1 MYLQARLALAI
12 ALSFVVSA
20 CDRVDPSSKEAA
32 NAVSASAQETKAN
45 TPALSAGI
53 TLVKEQLAKAG
64 ELAIPYKKYKLSNG
78 LTVIVH
84 EDNSDPLVHV
94 DVTYHVG
101 SSREELGKSGFA
113 HFFEHMMFQGS
124 EHVADEQHFKIIT
137 EAGGSMNG
145 STNTDRTNYF
155 QTVPVNQL
163 EKVLWLESD
172 RMGFLV
178 DAVTEQKFEVQRE
191 TVKNERGQR
200 IDNRPYGRFSER
212 ANELMYPSNHPYS
225 WPVIGYMDD
234 LNRANVNDVKAFF
247 LRWYG
252 PNNATLTIG
261 GAVNAEQILPL
272 VQQYF
277 GDIPTGPA
285 VDPLPKTL
293 FSLSEDRYSSFTDNV
308 QFPLISI
315 QFPTVYAR
323 HPDEA
328 PLDILAQI
336 VGGDNNSILYKNL
349 VKNQF
354 TVQAQSSH
362 GCQELHCT
370 FDLVALPSAG
380 KTLSD
385 IEKILRQS
393 LLEFEQRGV
402 TDDDLLKVKAQIEA
416 SSIFGLQSVSGKVS
430 QLAYNETFFNEPDL
444 MAAEIARYQAVTKAD
459 ILRVYEKY
467 LKNQKSAV
475 LSIVPNGNVAAPAK
489 PDNYQVAARQIG
501 SASTTKASDLQLRKT
516 PVTFDRNMQP
526 KAKANPSVNLP
537 ATWQTQLPNGIAML
551 GSQSFE
557 TPTTDI
563 LLKIPAGLYYET
575 PESLGTTAMLAALL
589 NESTKNY
596 STEAMALEL
605 QKLGSSISVGAD
617 EQNINVFVSSLTKNL
632 PATLN
637 LLAEKL
643 FRPAFSAEDFARIQ
657 LQSMQGLE
665 HTTKDAG
672 YQADRA
678 FRELM
683 YGQHIARFDQTG
695 TLESLQ
701 KMQLSNVQALYQRQ
715 FKPMG
720 AQMIL
725 VSDLAQPELVK
736 LLQSTFK
743 DWQGEGEKLQTRP
756 AVATAQAGTIYLI
769 DKPDA
774 AQSEIRIG
782 KRSLLEDLQGEFY
795 KAGLMNFTLGGNF
808 NSRLNLKLREE
819 KGYTYGARS
828 GFSADDQLG
837 VYSASAAV
845 RTDATAAAVKEFLA
859 EITRYQQTGISA
871 EELEFTRNAVNQSDA
886 LKYETPAAK
895 LGFMAKMQHYNTTAD
910 FVQQRQ
916 TLVST
921 LSKAEVDAL
930 AKQHLDPATMAIIV
944 VGDAKKIRPD
954 LEALGYPVKNYQF

>member
-1 MYLQARLALAI
+1 MLFRSRLALAI
-12 ALSFVVSA
+12 ALTFSMAA
-20 CDRVDPSSKEAA
+20 CDSPEPTATAA
-32 NAVSASAQETKAN
+32 AKL
-45 TPALSAGI
+45 PAGI
-53 TLVKEQLAKAG
+53 SLVKVQEPVPGA
-64 ELAIPYKKYKLSNG
+64 LAIPYKKYKLNNG

-101 SSREELGKSGFA
+101 SSREEPGKSGFA

-137 EAGGSMNG
+137 EAGGNMNG

-200 IDNRPYGRFSER
+200 IDNRPYGRLSER
-212 ANELMYPSNHPYS
+212 ANELLYPANHPYA

-252 PNNATLTIG
+252 PNNATITIG
-261 GAVNAEQILPL
+261 GAVNAEEVLPL
-272 VQQYF
+272 VQKYF
-277 GDIPTGPA
+277 GEIPSGPA
-285 VDPLPKTL
+285 VEPLPKEL
-293 FSLSEDRYSSFTDNV
+293 FSLSADRYLSFEDNI

-336 VGGDNNSILYKNL
+336 IGGDNNSILYKNL

-370 FDLVALPSAG
+370 FDLLALPSNG

-385 IEKILRQS
+385 IETILRQS
-393 LLEFEQRGV
+393 LVEFEQRGV

-416 SSIFGLQSVSGKVS
+416 ASIFGLQSVSGKVS
-430 QLAYNETFFNEPDL
+430 QLAYNETFFSEPDL
-444 MAAEIARYQAVTKAD
+444 MAADIARYQAVTKED
-459 ILRVYEKY
+459 IVRVYQKY
-467 LKNQKSAV
+467 LKNQHAAV
-475 LSIVPNGNVAAPAK
+475 LSIVPNGKVAPPAK
-489 PDNYQVAARQIG
+489 ADNYQIAARNFQG
-501 SASTTKASDLQLRKT
+501 ASTTKASDLVLRKT
-516 PVTFDRNMQP
+516 PLTFDRSQQP
-526 KAKANPSVNLP
+526 VAKANPSVNLP
-537 ATWQTQLPNGIAML
+537 ATWQEQLPNGIAML

-563 LLKIPAGLYYET
+563 LLKIPAGLYFET
-575 PESLGTTAMLAALL
+575 ADTLGTTAMLAALL
-589 NESTKNY
+589 NESSENY
-596 STEAMALEL
+596 STEAMAMAL
-605 QKLGSSISVGAD
+605 QKLGSSIAVSSD
-617 EQNINVFVSSLTKNL
+617 DQNINVFVSSLSKNL
-632 PATLN
+632 PATLD
-637 LLAEKL
+637 LLEEKL
-643 FRPAFSAEDFARIQ
+643 FRPAFSVADFERLK
-657 LQSMQGLE
+657 LQSIQGLE
-665 HTTKDAG
+665 HATKDAG

-683 YGQHIARFDQTG
+683 FGQHIARFDQTG
-695 TLESLQ
+695 TLVSLQ
-701 KMQLSNVQALYQRQ
+701 QMQLAAVQALYQKQ
-715 FKPMG
+715 FKPTG
-720 AQMIL
+720 AQLIL
-725 VSDLAQPELVK
+725 VSDLAKADVVALLNGK
-736 LLQSTFK
+736 LAK
-743 DWQGEGEKLQTRP
+743 WQGQGAAMVEQP
-756 AVATAQAGTIYLI
+756 AVAVAEAGTIYLI

-782 KRSLLEDLQGEFY
+782 KRSLLEDLHGDFY
-795 KAGLMNFTLGGNF
+795 RAGLMNFVLGGNF

-819 KGYTYGARS
+819 KGYTYGARA

-845 RTDATAAAVKEFLA
+845 RTDATAAAVKEFLS
-859 EITRYQQTGISA
+859 EITKYQQAGITA
-871 EELEFTRNAVNQSDA
+871 EELEFTRNAINQADA
-886 LKYETPAAK
+886 LKYETPTAK
-895 LGFMAKMQHYNTTAD
+895 LGFMAKMQHYNTNAD
-910 FVQQRQ
+910 FVQKRQ
-916 TLVST
+916 NLVQSLT
-921 LSKAEVDAL
+921 KAEVDAL
-930 AKQHLDPATMAIIV
+930 AKQHLAPTTMAIVV

-954 LEALGYPVKNYQF
+954 LEALGYPVKTYQF

>member
-1 MYLQARLALAI
+1 MLFRSRLALAI
-12 ALSFVVSA
+12 ALSLAVTA
-20 CDRVDPSSKEAA
+20 CDSPEPAA
-32 NAVSASAQETKAN
+32 TQAA
-45 TPALSAGI
+45 ALPTGV
-53 TLVKEQLAKAG
+53 TLVKVQGTVPGA
-64 ELAIPYKKYKLSNG
+64 LAIPYKKYKLSNG

-101 SSREELGKSGFA
+101 SSREEPGKSGFA

-200 IDNRPYGRFSER
+200 IDNRPYGRLSER
-212 ANELMYPSNHPYS
+212 ANELLYPASHPYA

-252 PNNATLTIG
+252 PNNATITIG
-261 GAVNAEQILPL
+261 GSVTAEQVLPL
-272 VQQYF
+272 VQKYF
-277 GDIPTGPA
+277 AEIPSGPA
-285 VDPLPKTL
+285 VEPLPKSL
-293 FSLSEDRYSSFTDNV
+293 FSLAEERYLSFEDNI

-336 VGGDNNSILYKNL
+336 IGGDNNSILYKNL

-370 FDLVALPSAG
+370 FDLLALPSAG
-380 KTLSD
+380 KTLGD
-385 IEKILRQS
+385 IESILRQS

-416 SSIFGLQSVSGKVS
+416 ASIFGLQSVSGKVS

-444 MAAEIARYQAVTKAD
+444 MAADIARYQAVTKED
-459 ILRVYEKY
+459 IVRVYQKY
-467 LKNQKSAV
+467 LKNQHAAV
-475 LSIVPNGNVAAPAK
+475 LSIVPNGKVAPPAK
-489 PDNYQVAARQIG
+489 PDNYQVAARNFQG
-501 SASTTKASDLQLRKT
+501 VSTTKASDLALRKT
-516 PVTFDRNMQP
+516 PSSFDRSQQP
-526 KAKANPSVNLP
+526 IAKANPSVNLP
-537 ATWQTQLPNGIAML
+537 ATWQEQLPNGIAML

-563 LLKIPAGLYYET
+563 LLKIPAGLYF
-575 PESLGTTAMLAALL
+575 ESADTLGTTAMLAALL
-589 NESTKNY
+589 NESSKNY
-596 STEAMALEL
+596 STEAMALAL
-605 QKLGSSISVGAD
+605 QKLGSSIAVSSD
-617 EQNINVFVSSLTKNL
+617 DQNINVFVSSLSKNL
-632 PATLN
+632 PETLA
-637 LLAEKL
+637 LLEEKL
-643 FRPAFSAEDFARIQ
+643 FRPAFAVDDFERLK
-657 LQSMQGLE
+657 LQSIQGLE
-665 HTTKDAG
+665 HATKDAG

-683 YGQHIARFDQTG
+683 FGEHIARFDQTG
-695 TLESLQ
+695 TLVSLQ
-701 KMQLSNVQALYQRQ
+701 KMQLASVQALYQQQ
-715 FKPMG
+715 FKPAG
-720 AQMIL
+720 AQLIL
-725 VSDLAQPELVK
+725 VSDLAQTDVVA
-736 LLQSTFK
+736 LLKSRLSQ
-743 DWQGEGEKLQTRP
+743 WQGQGAAMITQP
-756 AVATAQAGTIYLI
+756 AVAVAEAGTIYLV

-782 KRSLLEDLQGEFY
+782 KRSLLEDLQGEY
-795 KAGLMNFTLGGNF
+795 YRAGLMNFVLGGNF

-819 KGYTYGARS
+819 KGYTYGARA
-828 GFSADDQLG
+828 GFSANDQLG

-845 RTDATAAAVKEFLA
+845 RTDATAAAVKEFLS
-859 EITRYQQTGISA
+859 EIAKYQQAGITA
-871 EELEFTRNAVNQSDA
+871 EELEFTRNAINQADA
-886 LKYETPAAK
+886 LKYETPTAK
-895 LGFMAKMQHYNTTAD
+895 LGFMAKMQHYNTNAD
-910 FVQQRQ
+910 FVQKRQ
-916 TLVST
+916 NLVQT

-930 AKQHLDPATMAIIV
+930 AKQHLDPATMAIVV

>member
-1 MYLQARLALAI
+1 MLFRSRLALAI
-12 ALSFVVSA
+12 ALSLAVTA
-20 CDRVDPSSKEAA
+20 CGSPEPAA
-32 NAVSASAQETKAN
+32 TQAA
-45 TPALSAGI
+45 ALPTGV
-53 TLVKEQLAKAG
+53 TLVKVQGTVPGA
-64 ELAIPYKKYKLSNG
+64 LAIPYKKYKLSNG

-101 SSREELGKSGFA
+101 SSREEPGKSGFA

-200 IDNRPYGRFSER
+200 IDNRPYGRLSER
-212 ANELMYPSNHPYS
+212 ANELLYPASHPYA

-252 PNNATLTIG
+252 PNNATITIG
-261 GAVNAEQILPL
+261 GAVTAEQVLPL
-272 VQQYF
+272 VQKYF
-277 GDIPTGPA
+277 AEIPSGPA
-285 VDPLPKTL
+285 VEPLPKSL
-293 FSLSEDRYSSFTDNV
+293 FSLAEDRYLSFEDNI

-336 VGGDNNSILYKNL
+336 IGGDNNSILYKNL

-370 FDLVALPSAG
+370 FDLLALPSAG
-380 KTLSD
+380 KTLGD
-385 IEKILRQS
+385 IESILRQS

-416 SSIFGLQSVSGKVS
+416 ASIFGLQSVSGKVS

-444 MAAEIARYQAVTKAD
+444 MAADIARYQAVTKED
-459 ILRVYEKY
+459 IVRVYQKY
-467 LKNQKSAV
+467 LKNQHAAV
-475 LSIVPNGNVAAPAK
+475 LSIVPNGKVAPPAK
-489 PDNYQVAARQIG
+489 PDNYQVAARNFQG
-501 SASTTKASDLQLRKT
+501 VSTTKASDLALRKT
-516 PVTFDRNMQP
+516 PSSFDRSHQP
-526 KAKANPSVNLP
+526 IAKANPSVNLP
-537 ATWQTQLPNGIAML
+537 ATWQEQLPNGIAML

-563 LLKIPAGLYYET
+563 LLKIPAGLYFET
-575 PESLGTTAMLAALL
+575 ADTLGTTAMLAALL
-589 NESTKNY
+589 NESSKNY
-596 STEAMALEL
+596 STEAMTLAL
-605 QKLGSSISVGAD
+605 QKLGSSIAVSSD
-617 EQNINVFVSSLTKNL
+617 DQNINVFVSSLSKNL
-632 PATLN
+632 PETLA
-637 LLAEKL
+637 LLEEKL
-643 FRPAFSAEDFARIQ
+643 FRPAFAVDDFERLK
-657 LQSMQGLE
+657 LQSIQGLE
-665 HTTKDAG
+665 HATKDAG

-683 YGQHIARFDQTG
+683 FGEHIARFDQTG
-695 TLESLQ
+695 TLVSLQ
-701 KMQLSNVQALYQRQ
+701 KMQLAAVQALYQQQ
-715 FKPMG
+715 FKPAG
-720 AQMIL
+720 AQLIL
-725 VSDLAQPELVK
+725 VSDLAQTDVVA
-736 LLQSTFK
+736 LLKSRLSQ
-743 DWQGEGEKLQTRP
+743 WQGQGAAMITQP
-756 AVATAQAGTIYLI
+756 AVAVAEAGTIYLV

-782 KRSLLEDLQGEFY
+782 KRSLLEDLQGEY
-795 KAGLMNFTLGGNF
+795 YRAGLMNFVLGGNF

-819 KGYTYGARS
+819 KGYTYGARA

-845 RTDATAAAVKEFLA
+845 RTDATAAAVKEFLS
-859 EITRYQQTGISA
+859 EIAKYHQAGITA
-871 EELEFTRNAVNQSDA
+871 EELEFTRNAINQADA
-886 LKYETPAAK
+886 LKYETPTAK
-895 LGFMAKMQHYNTTAD
+895 LGFMAKMQHYNTNAD
-910 FVQQRQ
+910 FVQKRQ
-916 TLVST
+916 NLVQA

-930 AKQHLDPATMAIIV
+930 AKQHLDPATMAIVV

>member
-1 MYLQARLALAI
+1 MLFRSRLALAI
-12 ALSFVVSA
+12 ALSLAVTA
-20 CDRVDPSSKEAA
+20 CDSPEPAA
-32 NAVSASAQETKAN
+32 TQAA
-45 TPALSAGI
+45 ALPTGV
-53 TLVKEQLAKAG
+53 TLVKVQGTVPGA
-64 ELAIPYKKYKLSNG
+64 LAIPYKKYKLSNG

-101 SSREELGKSGFA
+101 SSREEPGKSGFA

-200 IDNRPYGRFSER
+200 IDNRPYGRLSER
-212 ANELMYPSNHPYS
+212 ANELLYPASHPYA

-252 PNNATLTIG
+252 PNNATITIG
-261 GAVNAEQILPL
+261 GAVTAEQVLPL
-272 VQQYF
+272 VQKYF
-277 GDIPTGPA
+277 AEIPSGPA
-285 VDPLPKTL
+285 VEPLPKSL
-293 FSLSEDRYSSFTDNV
+293 FSLAEDRYLSFEDNI

-336 VGGDNNSILYKNL
+336 IGGDNNSILYKNL

-370 FDLVALPSAG
+370 FDLLALPSAG
-380 KTLSD
+380 KTLGD
-385 IEKILRQS
+385 IESILRQS

-416 SSIFGLQSVSGKVS
+416 ASIFGLQSVSGKVS

-444 MAAEIARYQAVTKAD
+444 MAADIARYQAVTKED
-459 ILRVYEKY
+459 IVRVYQKY
-467 LKNQKSAV
+467 LKNQHAAV
-475 LSIVPNGNVAAPAK
+475 LSIVPNGKVAPPAK
-489 PDNYQVAARQIG
+489 PDNYQVAARNFHG
-501 SASTTKASDLQLRKT
+501 VSTTKASDLALRKT
-516 PVTFDRNMQP
+516 PSSFDRSQQP
-526 KAKANPSVNLP
+526 IAKANPSVNLP
-537 ATWQTQLPNGIAML
+537 ATWQEQLPNGIAML

-563 LLKIPAGLYYET
+563 LLKIPAGLYFET
-575 PESLGTTAMLAALL
+575 ADTLGTTAMLAALL
-589 NESTKNY
+589 NESSKNY
-596 STEAMALEL
+596 STEAMTLAL
-605 QKLGSSISVGAD
+605 QKLGSSIAVSSD
-617 EQNINVFVSSLTKNL
+617 DQNINVFVSSLSKNL
-632 PATLN
+632 PETLA
-637 LLAEKL
+637 LLEEKL
-643 FRPAFSAEDFARIQ
+643 FRPAFAVDDFERLK
-657 LQSMQGLE
+657 LQSIQGLE
-665 HTTKDAG
+665 HATKDAG

-683 YGQHIARFDQTG
+683 FGEHIARFDQTG
-695 TLESLQ
+695 TLVSLQ
-701 KMQLSNVQALYQRQ
+701 KMQLAAVQALYQQQ
-715 FKPMG
+715 FKPTG
-720 AQMIL
+720 AQLIL
-725 VSDLAQPELVK
+725 VSDLAQTDVVA
-736 LLQSTFK
+736 LLKSRLSQ
-743 DWQGEGEKLQTRP
+743 WQGQGAAMITQP
-756 AVATAQAGTIYLI
+756 AVAVAEAGTIYLV

-782 KRSLLEDLQGEFY
+782 KRSLLEDLQGEY
-795 KAGLMNFTLGGNF
+795 YRAGLMNFVLGGNF

-819 KGYTYGARS
+819 KGYTYGARA

-845 RTDATAAAVKEFLA
+845 RTDATAAAVKEFLS
-859 EITRYQQTGISA
+859 EIAKYHQAGITA
-871 EELEFTRNAVNQSDA
+871 EELEFTRNAINQADA
-886 LKYETPAAK
+886 LKYETPTAK
-895 LGFMAKMQHYNTTAD
+895 LGFMAKMQHYNTNAD
-910 FVQQRQ
+910 FVQKRQ
-916 TLVST
+916 NLVQSLT
-921 LSKAEVDAL
+921 KAEVDAL
-930 AKQHLDPATMAIIV
+930 AKQHLDPATMAIVV

>member
-1 MYLQARLALAI
+1 MFFHSRLALAI
-12 ALSFVVSA
+12 ALSLVVTA
-20 CDRVDPSSKEAA
+20 CDRNASITTPSTTAA
-32 NAVSASAQETKAN
+32 LPSGV
-45 TPALSAGI
+45 
-53 TLVKEQLAKAG
+53 TLVKVQEPAQG
-64 ELAIPYKKYKLSNG
+64 SLAIPYKKYKLSNG

-101 SSREELGKSGFA
+101 SSREEPGKSGFA

-200 IDNRPYGRFSER
+200 IDNRPYGRLSER
-212 ANELMYPSNHPYS
+212 ANELMYASTHPYS

-261 GAVNAEQILPL
+261 GAISAEQVLPL
-272 VQQYF
+272 VQKYF
-277 GDIPTGPA
+277 AEIPSGPA
-285 VDPLPKTL
+285 VEPLTKDL
-293 FSLSEDRYSSFTDNV
+293 FSLTEDRYSSFEDNV
-308 QFPLISI
+308 QFPLISM

-328 PLDILAQI
+328 ALDILAQI
-336 VGGDNNSILYKNL
+336 IGGDNNSILYKNL
-349 VKNQF
+349 IKTQF

-370 FDLVALPSAG
+370 FDLLALPSAG
-380 KTLSD
+380 KSLSD
-385 IEKILRQS
+385 IEAMLRQS

-430 QLAYNETFFNEPDL
+430 QLAYNETFFSEPDL
-444 MAAEIARYQAVTKAD
+444 MASDIARYQAVTKAD
-459 ILRVYEKY
+459 IVRVYEKY
-467 LKNQKSAV
+467 IKNQHVAV
-475 LSIVPNGNVAAPAK
+475 LSIVPNGKVALPAK
-489 PDNYQVAARQIG
+489 ADNYQVAARNFSG
-501 SASTTKASDLQLRKT
+501 ASTTKASDLQLRKT
-516 PVTFDRNMQP
+516 SSTVDRSQQPV
-526 KAKANPSVNLP
+526 AKANPSVNLP
-537 ATWQTQLPNGIAML
+537 ATWQTQLPNGIAIL

-575 PESLGTTAMLAALL
+575 AETLGSTAMLAALL
-589 NESTKNY
+589 NESSKNY
-596 STEAMALEL
+596 SAEAMALAL
-605 QKLGSSISVGAD
+605 QKLGSNISVSAD
-617 EQNINVFVSSLTKNL
+617 DQNINVFVSSLTKNL
-632 PATLN
+632 PATLT
-637 LLAEKL
+637 LLEEKL
-643 FRPAFSAEDFARIQ
+643 FRPAFSADDFARIQ
-657 LQSMQGLE
+657 LQTIQGLE
-665 HTTKDAG
+665 HASKDAG

-683 YGQHIARFDQTG
+683 FGQHIARFDQTG
-695 TLESLQ
+695 TLASLQ
-701 KMQLSNVQALYQRQ
+701 KMQLASIQALYQKQ
-715 FKPMG
+715 FKPTG
-720 AQMIL
+720 GQIIL
-725 VSDLAQPELVK
+725 VSDLAQTELVN
-736 LLQSTFK
+736 LLQAK
-743 DWQGEGEKLQTRP
+743 LQQWQGQGEKLQAQP
-756 AVATAQAGTIYLI
+756 AVALAQAGTIYLI

-795 KAGLMNFTLGGNF
+795 KAGLMNFALGGNF

-819 KGYTYGARS
+819 KGYTYGARA

-845 RTDATAAAVKEFLA
+845 RTDATAAAVQEFIS
-859 EITRYQQTGISA
+859 EIARYHQAGISA

-916 TLVST
+916 KLVSA
-921 LSKAEVDAL
+921 LSKTEVDAL
-930 AKQHLDPATMAIIV
+930 AKQHLDPASMAIVV
-944 VGDAKKIRPD
+944 VGDAKKIRPE
-954 LEALGYPVKNYQF
+954 LEALGYPVKDYQF

>member
-1 MYLQARLALAI
+1 MFFHSRLALAI
-12 ALSFVVSA
+12 ALSLVVTA
-20 CDRVDPSSKEAA
+20 CDRNPSITTPSTTAA
-32 NAVSASAQETKAN
+32 LPSGV
-45 TPALSAGI
+45 
-53 TLVKEQLAKAG
+53 TLVKVQEPAKG
-64 ELAIPYKKYKLSNG
+64 SLAIPYKKYKLSNG

-101 SSREELGKSGFA
+101 SSREEPGKSGFA

-178 DAVTEQKFEVQRE
+178 NAVTEKKFEVQRE

-200 IDNRPYGRFSER
+200 IDNRPYGRLSER
-212 ANELMYPSNHPYS
+212 ANELMYASSHPYS

-261 GAVNAEQILPL
+261 GAISAEQVLPL
-272 VQQYF
+272 VQKYF
-277 GDIPTGPA
+277 AEIPSGPA
-285 VDPLPKTL
+285 VEPLNKDL
-293 FSLSEDRYSSFTDNV
+293 FSLTEDRYTSFEDNV
-308 QFPLISI
+308 QFPLISM

-328 PLDILAQI
+328 ALDILAQI
-336 VGGDNNSILYKNL
+336 IGGDNNSILYKNL
-349 VKNQF
+349 IKTQF

-370 FDLVALPSAG
+370 FDLLALPSAG
-380 KTLSD
+380 KSLSD
-385 IEKILRQS
+385 IEAMLRQS

-430 QLAYNETFFNEPDL
+430 QLAYNETFFSEPDL
-444 MAAEIARYQAVTKAD
+444 MASDIARYQAVTKAD
-459 ILRVYEKY
+459 IVRVYEKY
-467 LKNQKSAV
+467 IKNQHVAV
-475 LSIVPNGNVAAPAK
+475 LSIVPNGKGALPAK
-489 PDNYQVAARQIG
+489 ADNYQVAARNFSG
-501 SASTTKASDLQLRKT
+501 ASTTKASDLQLRKT
-516 PVTFDRNMQP
+516 SSTVDRSQQPV
-526 KAKANPSVNLP
+526 AKANPSVNLP
-537 ATWQTQLPNGIAML
+537 ATWQTQLPNGIAIL

-575 PESLGTTAMLAALL
+575 AETLGSTAMLAALL
-589 NESTKNY
+589 NESSKNY
-596 STEAMALEL
+596 SAEAMALAL
-605 QKLGSSISVGAD
+605 RKLGSNISVSAD
-617 EQNINVFVSSLTKNL
+617 DQNINVFVSSLTKNL
-632 PATLN
+632 PATLT
-637 LLAEKL
+637 LLEEKL
-643 FRPAFSAEDFARIQ
+643 FRPAFSADDFARIQ
-657 LQSMQGLE
+657 LQTIQGLE
-665 HTTKDAG
+665 HASKDAG

-683 YGQHIARFDQTG
+683 FGQHIARFDQTG
-695 TLESLQ
+695 TLASLQ
-701 KMQLSNVQALYQRQ
+701 KMQLASIQALYQKQ
-715 FKPMG
+715 FKPTG
-720 AQMIL
+720 GQIIL
-725 VSDLAQPELVK
+725 VSDLAQTELVN
-736 LLQSTFK
+736 LLQAK
-743 DWQGEGEKLQTRP
+743 LQQWQGQGEKLQAQP
-756 AVATAQAGTIYLI
+756 AVALAQAGTIYLI

-795 KAGLMNFTLGGNF
+795 KAGLMNFALGGNF

-819 KGYTYGARS
+819 KGYTYGARA

-845 RTDATAAAVKEFLA
+845 RTDATAAAVQEFIS
-859 EITRYQQTGISA
+859 EIARYHQAGISA

-916 TLVST
+916 KLVSA
-921 LSKAEVDAL
+921 LSKTEVDAL
-930 AKQHLDPATMAIIV
+930 AKQHLDPASMAIVV
-944 VGDAKKIRPD
+944 VGDAKKIRPE